1 VSSSSDLTPGRFAT
15 LLVLLLTLGAGLR
28 FVFPTADPPWQA
40 AVGITW
46 HDEGPWVH
54 NARNK
59 VLWGE
64 WSTDRWNPMYLTP
77 VFTGLEYVALSAFG
91 VGQWQVRTVSQV
103 MGLLSI
109 LAVALG
115 VAACASRR
123 AGIAAAALLATNYIW
138 VMWNRA
144 ALMETTMVAFIAIS
158 WSAYA
163 LAYRRPIWG
172 VVAGAGAILAF
183 FTKAAAAFYVGAIAL
198 EAVFALAGS
207 AGLTRWRRPVTDEEN
222 RQTSAAALWTLAG
235 AAAAGTLFLVFFVVP
250 YWQEFR
256 FYNWQMSV
264 TRKPTYGVHALV
276 DRASWLPVIH
286 DFFTRQ
292 WLITVAALAA
302 CFGLAVRWRSASGPD
317 RLLGLWVA
325 LGMLE
330 MIVHD
335 VGNERRYIFLIP
347 AFVVLAVLVLVRD
360 GRLVPMAV
368 AAVPARVRW
377 VALPLVLYA
386 AYIALGAIVRLPFLY
401 DVRPS
406 VRASAV
412 AAVLVTLA
420 AYASWKRLGPWL
432 AGQTWTSGAALAI
445 VGVLMAGDL
454 AQFGQWA
461 AGRTYKNV
469 TASRL
474 IGEWLPPGT
483 LVQGKLANGLALDN
497 RIKPIFVG
505 RGFGNYDDRLRRTD
519 THYLLTY
526 LTPWKGYE
534 GPVITD
540 VLDGCPGWR
549 ILRTFDVAE
558 TAGGHDRAALILKP
572 ASCQPSRSPSAK
584 D

>member
-1 VSSSSDLTPGRFAT
+1 MSSPSDLTPRRFAA
-15 LLVLLLTLGAGLR
+15 LLVLIVTLGAGLR
-28 FVFPTADPPWQA
+28 FVFPTADPPWQT
-40 AVGITW
+40 AVGISW

-109 LAVALG
+109 LAVGLG

-158 WSAYA
+158 WSAYT

-172 VVAGAGAILAF
+172 VVAGASAILAF

-198 EAVFALAGS
+198 EAVIALAES
-207 AGLTRWRRPVTDEEN
+207 AGPTRWRRPVTDEDN

-302 CFGLAVRWRSASGPD
+302 CFGLVVRWRSASGPD

-360 GRLVPMAV
+360 GRLLPMAA

-377 VALPLVLYA
+377 LALPLVLYA

-432 AGQTWTSGAALAI
+432 AGQSWTGGAALVI

-474 IGEWLPPGT
+474 LGEWLPPGT

-497 RIKPIFVG
+497 SIKPIFVG
-505 RGFGNYDDRLRRTD
+505 RGFGNYEDRLTRTD
-519 THYLLTY
+519 THYLVTY

-540 VLDGCPGWR
+540 VLEGCPGWR

-572 ASCQPSRSPSAK
+572 ASCQPARSPSAK